1 MGDTRT
7 SRPRVIPEQ
16 ILPIQ
21 LALEGDEFLRR
32 FAERELLYFYR
43 EEPRVPTTEE
53 IIVLVD
59 QGVRTWGEVRLALA
73 GAAIAVGRQAE
84 RRGIAVKLAVT
95 SDGTTVVDPARL
107 EPRALA
113 ELLAASDLSAHPGE
127 ALDRLR
133 ALPSASRRDIILLTH
148 PRNLLATEVVEAA
161 RSLAD
166 EAGARLFAISID
178 ARGRLEL
185 ADLRRGL
192 PVVLARSRIDLVAPA
207 PAPAEPPAALLPDRP
222 IPMVWKGS
230 FESIGFPFQTG
241 VLDSLEATGHSAG
254 ASFDFDEAGDRLLIV
269 GRHGL
274 LFTCRLDGWESEI
287 LPRPRVDGAVL
298 TLRRAV
304 MGVAGGFIVEGLCE
318 RRRFLAHYDFPGRT
332 CTLHEIDEWQGEL
345 SWLYYRDLHAV
356 AGLPVDRERAA
367 WAIDLG
373 ETGAKAMTTP
383 RAGRAAARAN
393 AGIQPH
399 PLTVSRD
406 RMSHDHP
413 DLRPLL
419 QLDSTSGTLRYVHGP
434 NHESVLRPLVDG
446 LPALKGSQVVRALQG
461 GDVLAILV
469 AGESDPVLYFVAVS
483 TGMVLGLF
491 PVPARAFALA
501 RDGERFARSLGGGR
515 LEVRDV
521 PGDQPPILVTP
532 IEKVW
537 IHFATLGRS
546 CLLIREFDLSGPRRP
561 QITWL
566 VRWDEGQLSAVPIVG
581 DSTILDSLGGVVAVS
596 RSVPTGNHGLGYDP
610 ERFVQVIESRGMRI
624 LIDRYNYLVVLGRRG
639 EPVCMMFVSF
649 REFAAWL
656 PDGTVFGDRR
666 LIGGETTSSAGE
678 RIAAALKRA
687 EEGGG
692 NSS

>member
-1 MGDTRT
+1 M
-7 SRPRVIPEQ
+7 
-16 ILPIQ
+16 
-21 LALEGDEFLRR
+21 
-32 FAERELLYFYR
+32 
-43 EEPRVPTTEE
+43 
-53 IIVLVD
+53 
-59 QGVRTWGEVRLALA
+59 
-73 GAAIAVGRQAE
+73 
-84 RRGIAVKLAVT
+84 
-95 SDGTTVVDPARL
+95 
-107 EPRALA
+107 
-113 ELLAASDLSAHPGE
+113 
-127 ALDRLR
+127 
-133 ALPSASRRDIILLTH
+133 PSASRRDIILLTH
-148 PRNLLATEVVEAA
+148 PRSLLAREVAAAA
-161 RSLAD
+161 RLLAE
-166 EAGARLFAISID
+166 EAGVRLFAISID
-178 ARGRLEL
+178 AQRPARAGRP
-185 ADLRRGL
+185 AAWAAGRPGTQPYRPGR
-192 PVVLARSRIDLVAPA
+192 AA
-207 PAPAEPPAALLPDRP
+207 PAPAEPPAAPVLDRP
-222 IPMVWKGS
+222 ILMVWKGS

-241 VLDSLEATGHSAG
+241 MLDSLEATGHSAV

-399 PLTVSRD
+399 PLTVWRD

-419 QLDSTSGTLRYVHGP
+419 QLDSTTGTLHYAPGP
-434 NHESVLRPLVDG
+434 GHEAVLQPLVDG
-446 LPALKGSQVVRALQG
+446 LPALKGSQLVRALQG

-501 RDGERFARSLGGGR
+501 RDGERFARP
-515 LEVRDV
+515 VRW
-521 PGDQPPILVTP
+521 PP
-532 IEKVW
+532 
-537 IHFATLGRS
+537 ARGARRAGRS
-546 CLLIREFDLSGPRRP
+546 TAGP
-561 QITWL
+561 
-566 VRWDEGQLSAVPIVG
+566 G
-581 DSTILDSLGGVVAVS
+581 
-596 RSVPTGNHGLGYDP
+596 H
-610 ERFVQVIESRGMRI
+610 
-624 LIDRYNYLVVLGRRG
+624 
-639 EPVCMMFVSF
+639 
-649 REFAAWL
+649 
-656 PDGTVFGDRR
+656 
-666 LIGGETTSSAGE
+666 AG
-678 RIAAALKRA
+678 
-687 EEGGG
+687 
-692 NSS
+692 